1 MTRMVKE
8 YLKTLKVLYH
18 GGYCTC
24 GTKWCNGHIVNNNF
38 EELSVGEFI
47 FVKLK
52 LGILPKF
59 TTEVE
64 EMKSPSELF
73 KFARRSDNE
82 DNIDQVLIKRG
93 CKAYYIPP
101 LNHED

>member
-38 EELSVGEFI
+38 EELWTNH
-47 FVKLK
+47 LK
-52 LGILPKF
+52 GLLY
-59 TTEVE
+59 EY
-64 EMKSPSELF
+64 L
-73 KFARRSDNE
+73 
-82 DNIDQVLIKRG
+82 RG
-93 CKAYYIPP
+93 KTNVDEKINRLYKAYKDTTP
-101 LNHED
+101 H